1 MPANRFDELLDYC
14 QLSRLTFKPNQ
25 KIVMKL
31 SRNDPCSC
39 GSGKKYKHC
48 CLNSS
53 DTASEP
59 PIDVKAHDGAIDK
72 SMTWLSTHQR
82 KGWQVAFST
91 LFEKL
96 LSEPERQAVGR
107 LGEDAVSGIQI
118 NLTEWLLAEGS
129 IQVKGESRR
138 VADYLIGPFGPSL
151 TPGQRN
157 WVQQMAQRP
166 LRLYKV
172 TDVIPGAKITLCD
185 ALMDDAEPVQVL
197 ERSGSQTIQPGML
210 LGARI
215 MHVGDHFELSG
226 AAYQFSIM
234 AGHAAAQRLR
244 QFENEFAHT
253 PDLAQEQA
261 LLLMSS
267 WLHKYVAP
275 LPIPTIVDH
284 YSGEPMV
291 AITDHYRV
299 LDWDALT
306 QALQSCADVEGDRS
320 YGWTRLIDCEDGQQR
335 PSLNINP
342 GKKPD
347 QIEVFY
353 TTQLYADQGKEW
365 LRTLIGPAL
374 ILITR
379 KVTDPQSL
387 AHRGKKSIA
396 KTSKS
401 VNLPDIDPK
410 ELHRIIE
417 TVLQRTYA
425 NWCGEPIPD
434 LNNKTPRQAI
444 QTTAGLERVKG
455 LIRSYEKS
463 EAAQALQQGR
473 TAVSYDFL
481 WAAIGLSR

>member
-1 MPANRFDELLDYC
+1 
-14 QLSRLTFKPNQ
+14 
-25 KIVMKL
+25 MKL
-31 SRNDPCSC
+31 LRNDPCSC
-39 GSGKKYKHC
+39 GSGKKYKNC

-53 DTASEP
+53 DTAAEP
-59 PIDVKAHDGAIDK
+59 PIDIKAHDGAIDK

-96 LSEPERQAVGR
+96 LSEPDRQAVGR
-107 LGEDAVSGIQI
+107 LDEDAIAGIQI

-138 VADYLIGPFGPSL
+138 IADYLIGPFGPSL

-157 WVQQMAQRP
+157 WIQQMAQRP

-172 TDVIPGAKITLCD
+172 TDVIPSAKITLCD
-185 ALMDDAEPVQVL
+185 AMIDDAEPVQVK
-197 ERSGSQTIQPGML
+197 ERSGSQNIQPGML

-234 AGHAAAQRLR
+234 AGLAAAQRLHE
-244 QFENEFAHT
+244 FEREFGHKL
-253 PDLAQEQA
+253 DLAQEQA
-261 LLLMSS
+261 LLIMSC
-267 WLHKYVAP
+267 WLHQYVAP
-275 LPIPTIVDH
+275 QPLPTMVDH
-284 YSGEPMV
+284 FSGELIMS
-291 AITDHYRV
+291 ITDHYRV

-306 QALQSCADVEGDRS
+306 QALKACADVEGDRA

-335 PSLNINP
+335 PSLSINP

-365 LRTLIGPAL
+365 LRAL
-374 ILITR
+374 VGRALKLITR
-379 KVTDPQSL
+379 KAADPQSWTQQ
-387 AHRGKKSIA
+387 GKKPSA

-401 VNLPDIDPK
+401 VMPPDIDPQ
-410 ELHRIIE
+410 ELSRIIE
-417 TVLQRTYA
+417 SVLQRTYA
-425 NWCGEPIPD
+425 NWCDELIPN

-444 QTTAGLERVKG
+444 QTAAGQERVKG
-455 LIRSYEKS
+455 LIRGYESS
-463 EAAQALQQGR
+463 EAVQAQQQGR
-473 TAVSYDFL
+473 AAVSYDFL
-481 WAAIGLSR
+481 WAAIGLTR

>member
-1 MPANRFDELLDYC
+1 
-14 QLSRLTFKPNQ
+14 
-25 KIVMKL
+25 MKL
-31 SRNDPCSC
+31 LRNDPCSC

-53 DTASEP
+53 NTAAEP
-59 PIDVKAHDGAIDK
+59 PIDIKAHDGAIDK

-96 LSEPERQAVGR
+96 LSEPDRQAVGR
-107 LGEDAVSGIQI
+107 LDEDAVSGIQI

-138 VADYLIGPFGPSL
+138 IADYLIGPFGPSL

-157 WVQQMAQRP
+157 WIQQMAQRP

-185 ALMDDAEPVQVL
+185 AMIDDAEPVQVK
-197 ERSGSQTIQPGML
+197 ERSGSQNIQPGML

-234 AGHAAAQRLR
+234 AGRAAAQRLR
-244 QFENEFAHT
+244 EFEREFGHKL
-253 PDLAQEQA
+253 DLAQEQA
-261 LLLMSS
+261 LLIMSC
-267 WLHKYVAP
+267 WLHQYVAP
-275 LPIPTIVDH
+275 QPMPTMVDH
-284 YSGEPMV
+284 FSGEPIMS
-291 AITDHYRV
+291 ITDHYRV

-306 QALQSCADVEGDRS
+306 QALQACADVEGDRA

-335 PSLNINP
+335 PSLSINT

-365 LRTLIGPAL
+365 LRAL
-374 ILITR
+374 VGRALKFITR
-379 KVTDPQSL
+379 KAADLQSWTQQ
-387 AHRGKKSIA
+387 GKKPGA

-401 VNLPDIDPK
+401 VMPPDIDPK
-410 ELHRIIE
+410 ELSRIIE
-417 TVLQRTYA
+417 SVLQRTYA
-425 NWCGEPIPD
+425 NWCDEPIPD

-444 QTTAGLERVKG
+444 QTAAGLERVKG
-455 LIRSYEKS
+455 LIRGYESS
-463 EAAQALQQGR
+463 EAVQARQQGR
-473 TAVSYDFL
+473 AAVSYDFL
-481 WAAIGLSR
+481 WAAIGLTR

>member
-1 MPANRFDELLDYC
+1 
-14 QLSRLTFKPNQ
+14 
-25 KIVMKL
+25 MKL
-31 SRNDPCSC
+31 LRNDPCSC

-53 DTASEP
+53 NTAAEP
-59 PIDVKAHDGAIDK
+59 PIDIKAHDGAIDK

-96 LSEPERQAVGR
+96 LSEPDRQAVGR
-107 LGEDAVSGIQI
+107 LDEDAVSGIQI

-138 VADYLIGPFGPSL
+138 IADYLIGPFGPSL

-157 WVQQMAQRP
+157 WIQQMAQRP

-185 ALMDDAEPVQVL
+185 AMIDDAEPVQVK
-197 ERSGSQTIQPGML
+197 ERSGSQNIQPGML

-234 AGHAAAQRLR
+234 AGRAAAQRLR
-244 QFENEFAHT
+244 EFEREFGHKL
-253 PDLAQEQA
+253 DLAQEQA
-261 LLLMSS
+261 LLIMSC
-267 WLHKYVAP
+267 WLHQYVAP
-275 LPIPTIVDH
+275 QPMPTMVDH
-284 YSGEPMV
+284 FSGEPIMS
-291 AITDHYRV
+291 ITDHYRV
-299 LDWDALT
+299 LDWEALT
-306 QALQSCADVEGDRS
+306 QALKACADVEGDRA

-335 PSLNINP
+335 PSLSINT

-365 LRTLIGPAL
+365 LRAL
-374 ILITR
+374 VGRALKFITR
-379 KVTDPQSL
+379 KAADLQSWTQQ
-387 AHRGKKSIA
+387 GKKPGA

-401 VNLPDIDPK
+401 VMPPDIDPK
-410 ELHRIIE
+410 ELSRIIE
-417 TVLQRTYA
+417 SVLQRTYA
-425 NWCGEPIPD
+425 NWCDEPIPD

-444 QTTAGLERVKG
+444 QTAAGLERVKG
-455 LIRSYEKS
+455 LIRGYESS
-463 EAAQALQQGR
+463 EAVQARQQGR
-473 TAVSYDFL
+473 AAVSYDFL
-481 WAAIGLSR
+481 WAAIGLTR